1 MRRLTRLIL
10 PAGGP
15 GNAPAK
21 RRASLRGRR
30 FLSAKAQRTCLRL
43 GAAAAIV
50 GGALAVPTWWV
61 WSGGLE
67 RAWTEAQRAA
77 EQGVVHLTAEL
88 GLTVGEVF
96 VEGRER
102 TSLEAL
108 REVLGVRRGQA
119 IVSVDLDEVRARVEA
134 LPWVRAA
141 AIERRLPDSLY
152 VRIAERR
159 PLALWQRDGKLA
171 LIDQEGVVIYK
182 RAGQEFAALPV
193 VVGADAPAH
202 AARLL
207 DMLASERTLKDQVR
221 AAVRVGG
228 RRWNLRL
235 RSGIEVRLPEEGA
248 EKAWQRL
255 ADEERR
261 HGLLGRDVIA
271 VDLRFPDRLVVRTT
285 HPAGPRRNPRRAGIN
300 EKST

>member
-10 PAGGP
+10 PAAGP

-21 RRASLRGRR
+21 RRASPRGRR
-30 FLSAKAQRTCLRL
+30 FLSANARRSCFRL
-43 GAAAAIV
+43 AAATAIL
-50 GGALAVPTWWV
+50 GGALAVPTWWW

-67 RAWTEAQRAA
+67 RDWLAAQQAA
-77 EQGVVHLTAEL
+77 EQGVVRLSARL
-88 GLTVGEVF
+88 GLTLGEVF

-102 TSLEAL
+102 TSLETL
-108 REVLGVRRGQA
+108 REALGVRRGQA
-119 IVSVDLDEVRARVEA
+119 MVSVDLDQVRTRVEG
-134 LPWVRAA
+134 LPWVRQA

-152 VRIAERR
+152 VRIVERQ
-159 PLALWQRDGKLA
+159 PLALWQRGGKLA
-171 LIDQEGVVIYK
+171 LIDRQGAVIHK
-182 RAGQEFAALPV
+182 RAGSEFAALPV

-202 AARLL
+202 AAGLL
-207 DMLASERTLKDQVR
+207 DMLASEQGLRDQVR

-248 EKAWQRL
+248 DKAWQWL

-271 VDLRFPDRLVVRTT
+271 VDLRFPDRLVVRTS